1 MLEILALKAAIKLN
15 YIKDEEIKTIKLMN
29 FMTTRTETLYFRDI
43 NRYKVLTDEEERV
56 LVVRVK
62 DEEPGAID
70 TLITAN
76 LRFVVSVARRYRGR
90 GLSYLELINEGNI
103 GLLKAAKRFD
113 LTMNVKFISYAVWW
127 IRQSIQKALFEQAGT
142 VRIPP
147 NKIALI
153 NKFKQALERNCGD
166 YNITI
171 AEKDFEGHESEIVDI
186 MEKLKGVSLDSPVS
200 SSGGDD
206 DSTKTLSDMLGEDPD
221 QDGENERRE
230 LGSVLDS
237 CLQNI
242 TSREERILRMYYGL
256 NFSRQFTLEEIGKE
270 LKLTRERVRL
280 IRDRSLRKL
289 LQNPASRAKLS
300 PFFNDIQT

>member
-1 MLEILALKAAIKLN
+1 MSNKS
-15 YIKDEEIKTIKLMN
+15 
-29 FMTTRTETLYFRDI
+29 ETLYFRDI
-43 NRYKVLTDEEERV
+43 NRYRVLTEQQERD
-56 LVVRVK
+56 LVARVK
-62 DEEPGAID
+62 NNEGNAINE
-70 TLITAN
+70 LITAN

-90 GLSYLELINEGNI
+90 GLSYLELINEGNV

-113 LTMNVKFISYAVWW
+113 MNMNVKFISYAVWW

-153 NKFKQALERNCGD
+153 NKFKQALDKNLGD
-166 YNITI
+166 FDKTITM
-171 AEKDFEGHESEIVDI
+171 EPFHEHETEIVEI
-186 MEKLKGVSLDSPVS
+186 MEKLRGISLDAPLTSNNQDENS
-200 SSGGDD
+200 A
-206 DSTKTLSDMLGEDPD
+206 TTLQDILGEEPD
-221 QDGENERRE
+221 QDGESERRE
-230 LGSVLDS
+230 LGSVLDGV
-237 CLQNI
+237 LQNI

-289 LQNPASRAKLS
+289 FQNPASRAKLS
-300 PFFNDIQT
+300 PFIDDTRTT

>member
-1 MLEILALKAAIKLN
+1 M
-15 YIKDEEIKTIKLMN
+15 T
-29 FMTTRTETLYFRDI
+29 MTTRTETLYFRDI
-43 NRYKVLTDEEERV
+43 NRYKVLTDEEERD
-56 LVVRVK
+56 LVVRVQN
-62 DEEPGAID
+62 DEDGAID
-70 TLITAN
+70 KLITAN

-113 LTMNVKFISYAVWW
+113 LNMNVKFISYAVWW

-171 AEKDFEGHESEIVDI
+171 AEKEFEGHESEIVDI

-200 SSGGDD
+200 STGNDE
-206 DSTKTLSDMLGEDPD
+206 DSSKTLADMLGEDPD

-230 LGSVLDS
+230 LGNVLDS

-289 LQNPASRAKLS
+289 LQNPVSRAKLS
-300 PFFNDIQT
+300 PFFSDIQS

>member
-1 MLEILALKAAIKLN
+1 MSTKA
-15 YIKDEEIKTIKLMN
+15 
-29 FMTTRTETLYFRDI
+29 ETLYFRDI
-43 NRYKVLTDEEERV
+43 NRYRVLTEPQERELV
-56 LVVRVK
+56 LRVK
-62 DEEPGAID
+62 QNEEGAINE
-70 TLITAN
+70 LITAN

-90 GLSYLELINEGNI
+90 GLSYLELINEGNV

-113 LTMNVKFISYAVWW
+113 MNMNVKFISYAVWW

-153 NKFKQALERNCGD
+153 NKFKQALDRNLGD
-166 YNITI
+166 FEKTI
-171 AEKDFEGHESEIVDI
+171 AMEPFCDHSTEIVEI
-186 MEKLKGVSLDSPVS
+186 MEKLRGVSLDAPLS
-200 SSGGDD
+200 SNTQDEN
-206 DSTKTLSDMLGEDPD
+206 STTTLQDILGEDPD
-221 QDGENERRE
+221 QDGESERRE
-230 LGSVLDS
+230 LGSVLDGV
-237 CLQNI
+237 LQNI

-289 LQNPASRAKLS
+289 FQNPSSRAKLS
-300 PFFNDIQT
+300 PFIDDSRTT

>member
-1 MLEILALKAAIKLN
+1 
-15 YIKDEEIKTIKLMN
+15 
-29 FMTTRTETLYFRDI
+29 MTTMTQHKQMKNGIRSKTEALYFRDI
-43 NRYKVLTDEEERV
+43 NRYRVLTDEEERE
-56 LVVRVK
+56 LVVFVK
-62 DEEPGAID
+62 RNEDGAINK
-70 TLITAN
+70 LITAN

-113 LTMNVKFISYAVWW
+113 LDMNVKFISYAVWW

-153 NKFKQALERNCGD
+153 NKFKQALDRNCGD
-166 YNITI
+166 YQQTI
-171 AEKDFEGHESEIVDI
+171 ELDDFKDHEHDIVDV
-186 MEKLKGVSLDSPVS
+186 MDKLKGISLDAPVANANS
-200 SSGGDD
+200 DD
-206 DSTKTLSDMLGEDPD
+206 ETTKTLQDVLGEEPD
-221 QDGENERRE
+221 QDGESERKE

-237 CLQNI
+237 VLQNI

-289 LQNPASRAKLS
+289 FQNPASRAKLY
-300 PFFNDIQT
+300 PFITDSRQ

>member
-1 MLEILALKAAIKLN
+1 M
-15 YIKDEEIKTIKLMN
+15 T
-29 FMTTRTETLYFRDI
+29 MTTRTETLYFRDI
-43 NRYKVLTDEEERV
+43 NRYKVLTDEEERD
-56 LVVRVK
+56 LVVRVQN
-62 DEEPGAID
+62 DEDGAID
-70 TLITAN
+70 KLITAN

-113 LTMNVKFISYAVWW
+113 LNMNVKFISYAVWW

-166 YNITI
+166 YNLTI
-171 AEKDFEGHESEIVDI
+171 AEKEFEGHESEIVDI

-200 SSGGDD
+200 STGNDE
-206 DSTKTLSDMLGEDPD
+206 DSSKTLADMLGEDPD

-230 LGSVLDS
+230 LGNVLDS

-289 LQNPASRAKLS
+289 LQNPVSRAKLS
-300 PFFNDIQT
+300 PFFSDIQT